1 MEDGAKPE
9 LAHRFEFRSE
19 KTFNEVPFITFLN
32 NSLRSSDQ
40 KKLKLQ
46 LEEIQIGENSS
57 LRNSDG

>member
-1 MEDGAKPE
+1 VEDGAKPE

-40 KKLKLQ
+40 KNL
-46 LEEIQIGENSS
+46 NCS
-57 LRNSDG
+57 LRKFRLEKTAA